1 MNTNLE
7 KIIQA
12 MKEDSNFHQ
21 VLRFYLQ
28 IPWHI
33 FQVQKTRRAE
43 WAHLHQKG
51 IVGGP
56 DNTAE

>member
-7 KIIQA
+7 KIIQT

-28 IPWHI
+28 VPWHT
-33 FQVQKTRRAE
+33 FQVQKN
-43 WAHLHQKG
+43 Q
-51 IVGGP
+51 
-56 DNTAE
+56 